1 MVGGKFPP
9 RCPPAPNQEP
19 HTLMD
24 RSSSPKATMTL
35 IGGRTRLDSW
45 LSTVARMAFCEG
57 KGGSDDWEQPGPTTP
72 TPQRE
77 GHPPPPYLEEFK
89 KHVVEVGRDIDHVN
103 WLFGVGG
110 CGESQDQGSENY
122 REVTILHSFT
132 QHLGPSTQPP
142 IYRPTICWA
151 THPAIVH
158 PAVHSFGVRSTI
170 YSYGIHPL

>member
-1 MVGGKFPP
+1 MSGSSLAQPP
-9 RCPPAPNQEP
+9 
-19 HTLMD
+19 
-24 RSSSPKATMTL
+24 
-35 IGGRTRLDSW
+35 
-45 LSTVARMAFCEG
+45 
-57 KGGSDDWEQPGPTTP
+57 P
-72 TPQRE
+72 TPQTE

-110 CGESQDQGSENY
+110 CGESQDQGSENC

-170 YSYGIHPL
+170 YLFIRYPSIIKCPSIHLFVHPSNH